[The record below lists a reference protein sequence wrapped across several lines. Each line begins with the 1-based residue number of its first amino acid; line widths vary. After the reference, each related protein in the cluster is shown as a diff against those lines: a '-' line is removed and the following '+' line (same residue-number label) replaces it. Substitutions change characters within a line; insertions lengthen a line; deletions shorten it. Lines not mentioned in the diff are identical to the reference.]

1 MKRVILSVVVSVLM
15 AAAVQA
21 APSLGYWD
29 EGAAGSTHQFF
40 GFSPGYV
47 NPIPGGFEAIP
58 EPPVVNPN
66 PGGIKLQLS
75 GPGVQWDPRGVFLG
89 SLMLV
94 DIKIPNFPDR
104 NALKEIWV
112 DLGLD
117 GGQVLAASVVAGDG
131 PFHYEALKGPGPGER
146 ADFGFRIYPNPDWE
160 DLQILI
166 QSQPGALAVLDY
178 VHVDTI
184 CIPAPGAMLLAS
196 LGAGVVGWL
205 RRRKTL

>member
-1 MKRVILSVVVSVLM
+1 
-15 AAAVQA
+15 
-21 APSLGYWD
+21 
-29 EGAAGSTHQFF
+29 
-40 GFSPGYV
+40 
-47 NPIPGGFEAIP
+47 
-58 EPPVVNPN
+58 
-66 PGGIKLQLS
+66 
-75 GPGVQWDPRGVFLG
+75 
-89 SLMLV
+89 
-94 DIKIPNFPDR
+94 
-104 NALKEIWV
+104 V

-166 QSQPGALAVLDY
+166 GSQPGALAVLDY